1 MAWNHLRNSPLAR
14 RWIST
19 SKDNGCNF
27 LVTGTFILISRVQDT
42 CRVHFRLEK
51 DSTIYRDIRAK
62 SFVGLFVSPFF
73 VCPWQMGL
81 RDYALQS
88 VQRCAIYARTL
99 CGNVQRGSLESRRR
113 NTRRYNPVDCCATRD
128 QTFNIFWEIFDI
140 RNSIRYCYF
149 LIWTKRRGKKTLA
162 TRVCLASAL
171 TGSFLDNR
179 VPEVWRG
186 FSLNGNPLSGRSL
199 SFSCTP
205 LPRNRLMNGWEP
217 FCRPATLLLEIQKEV
232 WIIPRE
238 LRHFVVPFN
247 SNG

>member
-14 RWIST
+14 RWIPT

-113 NTRRYNPVDCCATRD
+113 NTRRYNPLDCYATRD
-128 QTFNIFWEIFDI
+128 QTFNIFWERS
-140 RNSIRYCYF
+140 RNLRY
-149 LIWTKRRGKKTLA
+149 TKFNSL
-162 TRVCLASAL
+162 LL
-171 TGSFLDNR
+171 FLDLDKKKRKKNASHTGLSR
-179 VPEVWRG
+179 VSPYG
-186 FSLNGNPLSGRSL
+186 FVSR
-199 SFSCTP
+199 
-205 LPRNRLMNGWEP
+205 
-217 FCRPATLLLEIQKEV
+217 
-232 WIIPRE
+232 
-238 LRHFVVPFN
+238 
-247 SNG
+247 